1 MRKSNTLQYYYA
13 INYYRIR
20 HALQNLPP
28 ATQRKERLRDRKRRC
43 VRWRKKGNS
52 DGRSCEWS
60 YGDGSGIVLME
71 TVRVLVQARRV
82 STEAL
87 IVVESIKMLD
97 LALRMTID
105 DVRV

>member
-1 MRKSNTLQYYYA
+1 
-13 INYYRIR
+13 
-20 HALQNLPP
+20 
-28 ATQRKERLRDRKRRC
+28 
-43 VRWRKKGNS
+43 
-52 DGRSCEWS
+52 
-60 YGDGSGIVLME
+60 ME